1 MDELFI
7 FGIVVFLSVLL
18 SWGFTHL
25 TAERWQFMAS
35 VPVEK
40 MENGLWVGFNLTYYG
55 FFPPAPMCWPQLYCA
70 FCWGRLPFPPAPC

>member
-25 TAERWQFMAS
+25 TAERWQFMAA
-35 VPVEK
+35 VPVK
-40 MENGLWVGFNLTYYG
+40 KWKTASGPDST
-55 FFPPAPMCWPQLYCA
+55 
-70 FCWGRLPFPPAPC
+70 

>member
-25 TAERWQFMAS
+25 TAERWQFMAA
-35 VPVEK
+35 VPVKK
-40 MENGLWVGFNLTYYG
+40 MENGVWAGST
-55 FFPPAPMCWPQLYCA
+55 
-70 FCWGRLPFPPAPC
+70 